1 MIYLVRHGLDDE
13 KYIGG
18 YSNVSLTKEGISQ
31 VERLARFLKNNNYKF
46 EKIVSSDILRARQT
60 SEIIARELGL
70 EIEFNPLLRELN
82 KGKLN
87 GMLKE
92 RANTEFPLFMKE
104 ITIETKYPDG
114 ESMIEFYERIK
125 DSLERILKLDNKL
138 LVTHRGV
145 INMLYYLLNDIS
157 VDMNKER
164 FGVEHATLH
173 ELNPKIK
180 IIKKVGI

>member
-18 YSNVSLTKEGISQ
+18 YSNVALTKEGISQ
-31 VERLARFLKNNNYKF
+31 VERLAKFLKNNNYKF

-60 SEIIARELGL
+60 SEIIAKELGL

-92 RANTEFPLFMKE
+92 KANTEFPLFMKG

-173 ELNPKIK
+173 ELDPKTK